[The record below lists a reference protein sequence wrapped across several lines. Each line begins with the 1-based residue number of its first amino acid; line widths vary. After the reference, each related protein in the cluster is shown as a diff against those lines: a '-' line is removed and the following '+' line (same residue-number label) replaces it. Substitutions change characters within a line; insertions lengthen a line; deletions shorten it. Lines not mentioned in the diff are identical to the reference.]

1 VVAGT
6 PGGAVLDASALLA
19 MIHGEPGADMVRT
32 SVSDSVVSSIN
43 WAETVQ
49 KISAEGLDPEETRN
63 DLLDA
68 GLRIAS
74 FDREDAETTAMLW
87 PRARSVSLADR
98 ACLALA
104 RRLGLPVLTA
114 DGAWAALDL
123 GIAIR
128 LIR

>member
-1 VVAGT
+1 
-6 PGGAVLDASALLA
+6 
-19 MIHGEPGADMVRT
+19 MIHREPGADMVRT

-43 WAETVQ
+43 WSETVQ
-49 KISAEGLDPEETRN
+49 KISAEGLDPDETRD

-74 FDREDAETTAMLW
+74 FDREDAEIMARLW

-104 RRLGLPVLTA
+104 RRLRLPVLTA
-114 DGAWAALDL
+114 DRAWAALDL